1 MYTEE
6 PRREINW
13 GNLIKKGLL
22 ILIAA
27 VAIFLIIWLVTRN
40 NSNGVNVNYD
50 DNNTVETNKNPNS
63 NTYSE
68 IFINNYRYFHDTAKE
83 YFLISNLPEKGKTL
97 KFTLQELIDKKLVL
111 PFSYTDKE
119 VCDTEASYVS
129 VKNTD
134 GKYEMTTNLVC
145 GKEVAKTVEELGC
158 NQICV
163 DKICSCKCDDAP
175 EVEKITEYQ
184 YKQAYKATEEVY
196 TCPTGY
202 TKTGTGSNITCI
214 KKDEDTKKIVKTV
227 KVYCLNGENPDE
239 NGLCT
244 STNSK
249 TTYVEPIVEEKTYCE
264 NGKTPT
270 SKGCPV
276 TTTKTTYV
284 EPKVEKNTYCENG
297 EIPTSKGCPVEEK
310 ETSYDKS
317 LIKYRCTNG
326 TLENSIYCKVA
337 STISSYVSYEL
348 YKGKTYN
355 GCTYSGSYTSSC
367 GSYCTKTY
375 YKYYCSKS
383 SYTYENATPYCQN
396 GSSVTSKGCPVT
408 TTKTTYVEP
417 IVKEKTYC
425 ENGENPT
432 SKGCPVTTT
441 KTTYVEPKVEKN
453 TYCENGENPTSKGCP
468 VTTKVSDSKKVAKS
482 ISYTCDQ
489 YKGYKKVGSGSSA
502 VCVKENTTTVNPTTS
517 KKEVTKYLYKW
528 SKEEKLSGW
537 IRTGKTRE
545 VNASSK

>member
-129 VKNTD
+129 VKNTN

-163 DKICSCKCDDAP
+163 DKICSCKCDDTP

-196 TCPTGY
+196 TCPSGY
-202 TKTGTGSNITCI
+202 TKTGTGSNTTCI
-214 KKDEDTKKIVKTV
+214 KKDEDTKKIVKIVEYNCIDGYDKVGSGSDAKCVKNIEKTV
-227 KVYCLNGENPDE
+227 DKIATTKYTCPEGTKPTTNNKCIKVDTETIEAITTTEYDCPSGYNL
-239 NGLCT
+239 
-244 STNSK
+244 NSK
-249 TTYVEPIVEEKTYCE
+249 NKCVRTVNDVINAISNITYKCPTGYDPYGNSCIKYLYTDFSYGPTY
-264 NGKTPT
+264 
-270 SKGCPV
+270 KGCTGGQLI
-276 TTTKTTYV
+276 TTPCSGSSCVGSKYVYKCTAGVSSVATYDC
-284 EPKVEKNTYCENG
+284 PNG
-297 EIPTSKGCPVEEK
+297 
-310 ETSYDKS
+310 YDEVGS
-317 LIKYRCTNG
+317 G
-326 TLENSIYCKVA
+326 
-337 STISSYVSYEL
+337 STMKCV
-348 YKGKTYN
+348 N
-355 GCTYSGSYTSSC
+355 SYTSTKNPTEKITYDCIEGYTLNKNNKCEKEIDSTINATKNTTYKC
-367 GSYCTKTY
+367 PTGYDESKTNKNVCISTSDDEIKTY
-375 YKYYCSKS
+375 
-383 SYTYENATPYCQN
+383 
-396 GSSVTSKGCPVT
+396 
-408 TTKTTYVEP
+408 
-417 IVKEKTYC
+417 
-425 ENGENPT
+425 
-432 SKGCPVTTT
+432 
-441 KTTYVEPKVEKN
+441 KN
-453 TYCENGENPTSKGCP
+453 
-468 VTTKVSDSKKVAKS
+468 

-489 YKGYKKVGSGSSA
+489 YKDYKKVGSGSSA

-537 IRTGKTRE
+537 VRTGKTRE